1 MARNPKK
8 KSRKPKSTKP
18 RKRAPPRRA
27 TNQNTVRVH
36 VVNTVGGE
44 APAPYTGP
52 DRGYFAFN
60 PVFDAGLPKQ
70 AVEPPMNLGGNIA
83 SGAVRRP
90 IEISTQTEPE
100 GIFADFMDRVNPSV
114 GIGSGIKFEPGSPE
128 LQPTPPPYPKPEVR
142 PRVKKSDMM
151 TSPLPAVKVLRKEAK
166 RLKIKGYTKYSQAEL
181 WERVNK
187 TKQD

>member
-83 SGAVRRP
+83 SGP
-90 IEISTQTEPE
+90 IKRQSEISTQTGGAE
-100 GIFADFMDRVNPSV
+100 GIFADYRERGNDSMS
-114 GIGSGIKFEPGSPE
+114 IGSGRDLSFVDMSPRQPSPPF
-128 LQPTPPPYPKPEVR
+128 QPTPPTTPKPDAKLPENMTRNELRDVVR
-142 PRVKKSDMM
+142 SMGV
-151 TSPLPAVKVLRKEAK
+151 PLGRKNK
-166 RLKIKGYTKYSQAEL
+166 AEL
-181 WERVNK
+181 LAIVQRGGA
-187 TKQD
+187 